1 MEGAARL
8 SACPGPAAR
17 LGSGTMPHADHQNVS
32 NAMTF
37 LYDHPVSD
45 DIRARVLSE
54 LADIE
59 RRHDVRVLFACES
72 GSRGWGFASPDSDYD
87 VRFVYVHRPVW
98 YLSVEPQRDVI
109 EVPISDEL
117 DVGGWELRKAL
128 QLMHRSNPTLLEWL
142 ASPIVYREDPDAARR
157 MRTLAP
163 TFFGAQG
170 RWHYLS
176 MAAKNFRGYLQGET
190 VRLKKYLY
198 VLRPL
203 LAAQWIDAGR
213 GMPPMRFADLAD
225 VMVTDRAAAPGNQSA
240 AGHQD
245 GIFGSGIRCQVSA
258 HPRLCRAGTGRGGGA
273 DGFPARQRRPRGAG
287 CVPPCIRDGG
297 RPPSFLMR
305 PTWARNEQ

>member
-1 MEGAARL
+1 
-8 SACPGPAAR
+8 
-17 LGSGTMPHADHQNVS
+17 MPHADHPNVS
-32 NAMTF
+32 NAMSF
-37 LYDHPVSD
+37 LYAHPVSA

-87 VRFVYVHRPVW
+87 VRFVYVHRPAW

-142 ASPIVYREDPDAARR
+142 ASPIVYREDPAAVQR
-157 MRTLAP
+157 MRALAP
-163 TFFGAQG
+163 TFFSERRG

-225 VMVTDRAAAPGNQSA
+225 VMVADAPLREEINRLLAIKMASSEAEYGARFPRIHAFVEQALAAQALPADFRQ
-240 AGHQD
+240 
-245 GIFGSGIRCQVSA
+245 
-258 HPRLCRAGTGRGGGA
+258 GGGDPAALDAFLYATVMAA
-273 DGFPARQRRPRGAG
+273 DTH
-287 CVPPCIRDGG
+287 
-297 RPPSFLMR
+297 PS
-305 PTWARNEQ
+305 

>member
-1 MEGAARL
+1 
-8 SACPGPAAR
+8 
-17 LGSGTMPHADHQNVS
+17 MPHADFPPVL

-37 LYDHPVSD
+37 LYDHPVCD
-45 DIRARVLSE
+45 AIRARVLSE

-87 VRFVYVHRPVW
+87 VRFVYVHRPAW

-142 ASPIVYREDPDAARR
+142 ASPIVYREDAAAAQR
-157 MRTLAP
+157 MRMLAP
-163 TFFGAQG
+163 TFFSERKG

-176 MAAKNFRGYLQGET
+176 MAVKTFRDHLQGET
-190 VRLKKYLY
+190 VRLKKYFY

-203 LAAQWIDAGR
+203 LAAQWIDTGR

-225 VMVTDRAAAPGNQSA
+225 AMVTDAPLRDEINQLLAIKMAASEAEHGARFPRIHAFVEQALA
-240 AGHQD
+240 AEAVPAEFRQ
-245 GIFGSGIRCQVSA
+245 GSGDPAALDAFLYATVMADS
-258 HPRLCRAGTGRGGGA
+258 HP
-273 DGFPARQRRPRGAG
+273 
-287 CVPPCIRDGG
+287 
-297 RPPSFLMR
+297 S
-305 PTWARNEQ
+305 